1 MWNATSVT
9 CACKQ
14 SKVKTFDSEFSSMN
28 LILTRYVDEG
38 NKLIYKYIAASL
50 KRGYKIGFNET
61 IASVV
66 RSTES

>member
-1 MWNATSVT
+1 
-9 CACKQ
+9 
-14 SKVKTFDSEFSSMN
+14 MN